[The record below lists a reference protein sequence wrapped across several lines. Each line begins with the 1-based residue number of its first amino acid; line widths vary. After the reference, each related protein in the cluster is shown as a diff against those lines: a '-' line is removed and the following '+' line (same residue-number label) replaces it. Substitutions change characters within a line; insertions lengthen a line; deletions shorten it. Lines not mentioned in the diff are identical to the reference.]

1 MAALGGPT
9 SWYLGV
15 RWDGV
20 TFTDESAYLK
30 ADDGH
35 AIKVTRGGEADGEL
49 QVGVLSAVLDNA
61 LASGLPGSLGRFTP
75 DNALSPLSPNVV
87 DGVWTRFGVTR
98 SPALESIRHRGR
110 AALATPQ
117 LPDGEFAS
125 SQVALQSVDMLGT
138 IDGREL
144 DCDFVEQWRN
154 RSETETVDCYPLD
167 EQVSTPTDL
176 RNIGSGTGTARVVL
190 ANSRAGSAKTVTAE
204 GIALDGAVELK
215 CSTSGIGP
223 VIIADTSI
231 PAGSCNAIVFSFRT
245 ADRTLP
251 AGADKYLAIGLDA
264 LGNVLWSIRL
274 DDNGGQ
280 CDVNLYGP
288 LGTFLWTLI
297 FGFSAVGDDA
307 GSDEWYSVA
316 LRWSGGVQITGV
328 TRNADGVTV
337 FGGVTAGFDIRN
349 TDAVVLG
356 GVVTG
361 KRLPGRQA
369 ACVNATYGAIAFSDN
384 GSFTFTQYLTEN
396 APTPA
401 QTRFTDLN
409 LYCDF
414 ASAQIGTRNRT
425 VTRKGSSGRSGF
437 AVAAELART
446 TQSLVVAS
454 RTGDGTL
461 LFYDAD
467 QLRQPTV
474 ALTIDLNLDAGDG
487 DLPWRKGGTYSRCK
501 ASWPGGSVEWID
513 SSRPRNDTTRDTC
526 AADEAAAR
534 DVASMVVNSGRR
546 MQLESLE
553 VDLAS
558 ADTDL
563 WAAMMALEVGA
574 RIRCVIG
581 SASSAAARHYGRTY
595 LDCYVTGWEEVYAR
609 DVARWT
615 LTLVTADD
623 PVVGVWSTGA
633 RAKYQA
639 DPGSMT
645 VTGGTC
651 VGTTG
656 TGTIIVTTAGSSP
669 RLSTTATALVLDW
682 NGEWIAC
689 NAPAGSSSPQ
699 TLTVTARGQGPT
711 IARVHTAGEGIDVAL
726 AAAWAM

>member
-35 AIKVTRGGEADGEL
+35 AIKVTRGGDSDGEL

-167 EQVSTPTDL
+167 EQVSTPTEL

-190 ANSRAGSAKTVTAE
+190 ANSRAGSAKTVGAD
-204 GIALDGAVELK
+204 GIALDGAVEVK
-215 CSTSGIGP
+215 PNTSGIGP
-223 VIIADTSI
+223 VIIGDTST
-231 PAGSCNAIVFSFRT
+231 PVGSVLSIVITFRSTDRT
-245 ADRTLP
+245 AAVSPVDKYVAVGLSA
-251 AGADKYLAIGLDA
+251 AGA
-264 LGNVLWSIRL
+264 VLWSVRL
-274 DDNGGQ
+274 KDDATQ
-280 CDVNLYGP
+280 CDLNLYDAAGAFV
-288 LGTFLWTLI
+288 GTLV
-297 FGFSAVGDDA
+297 FGFSAIGE
-307 GSDEWYSVA
+307 SDGNGEWYS
-316 LRWSGGVQITGV
+316 LHLQRSGVSNLAFLQ
-328 TRNADGVTV
+328 RAADGVLAYSST
-337 FGGVTAGFDIRN
+337 GVDIRD
-349 TDAVVLG
+349 TDSIVLG
-356 GVVTG
+356 GLSSAKKG
-361 KRLPGRQA
+361 PGRQTNCVA
-369 ACVNATYGAIAFSDN
+369 ATFGAFVITTSTNSHASYLVNDA
-384 GSFTFTQYLTEN
+384 LT
-396 APTPA
+396 PV
-401 QTRFTDLN
+401 QSRFVDLN

-454 RTGDGTL
+454 RASDGTL

-513 SSRPRNDTTRDTC
+513 ATRPRNDTTRETC
-526 AADEAAAR
+526 AADAGHALE
-534 DVASMVVNSGRR
+534 VASAVVNSQRL
-546 MQLESLE
+546 MQLESVE

-563 WAAMMALEVGA
+563 WVAMMALEVGA

-581 SASSAAARHYGRTY
+581 TASSLAAQHYGRTY
-595 LDCYVTGWEEVYAR
+595 IDCYVTGWEEVYAR

-615 LTLVTADD
+615 LTLITADD
-623 PVVGVWSTGA
+623 PAVGVWSTGD
-633 RAKYQA
+633 RAKWQA

-656 TGTIIVTTAGSSP
+656 TGTLIVTTAGSSP
-669 RLSTTATALVLDW
+669 RLSTTATGLVLNW
-682 NGEWIAC
+682 NGEWVAC
-689 NAPAGSSSPQ
+689 SAAAGASSPQ
-699 TLTVTARGQGPT
+699 TVTVTGRGQGPT
-711 IARVHTAGEGIDVAL
+711 IARVHVAGEPIDVAL
-726 AAAWAM
+726 AASWAQ